1 MLLVDLMKCGFGQQ
15 LQTSGK
21 HARKVC
27 ESHRAL
33 KCRHLDSAQVP
44 WIDLYVLNLTT
55 TLKLFECLQI
65 PWWISSVILISKLI
79 SYYPQAW
86 RYPICLAIGLFFLK
100 TWACFILKPPTI
112 HPFPRCIRKGK
123 ESEKVKTPGTLV
135 IKKTNLSDQHI
146 LTCGFHQD
154 QSSLTI
160 KLFLTHKSC
169 LSFDLSSIPHVKIT
183 HSQCCR
189 ALSPVSYRY
198 LLCKMADIN
207 VCENVTL

>member
-1 MLLVDLMKCGFGQQ
+1 MVNYINEVWWNLDTKWTLWKSAEVRMTLLVDLMKCGFGQQ

-44 WIDLYVLNLTT
+44 WAGIDIYVLNLTT

-86 RYPICLAIGLFFLK
+86 RFCLFWNSWTLNILPNLFSHRPVFFKDMSLLHIEASHNSPISTMHTEGERL
-100 TWACFILKPPTI
+100 W
-112 HPFPRCIRKGK
+112 KGQN
-123 ESEKVKTPGTLV
+123 SRNTCH
-135 IKKTNLSDQHI
+135 KKN
-146 LTCGFHQD
+146 
-154 QSSLTI
+154 
-160 KLFLTHKSC
+160 
-169 LSFDLSSIPHVKIT
+169 
-183 HSQCCR
+183 
-189 ALSPVSYRY
+189 
-198 LLCKMADIN
+198 
-207 VCENVTL
+207 